1 MRVACV
7 LGGLPE
13 PIPQY
18 EVVEGGTWLARVD
31 LAWPEAKV
39 VVEYEGAHHVDG
51 LQVVRDD
58 ARLGRLVAAGRTVL
72 RLSAADLRSM
82 DDVVRRIAQALG
94 VVPRRH
100 VTGAPAVS
108 AEIAGAHP
116 GSSAVFHVEPA
127 RALSTALRVSLWSP
141 SPHGGAMSRSLVP
154 VTAVDWSTSCP
165 QRCAQA
171 GEISPRSLTRGHD
184 LPGGRPRGLVLGTS
198 TLVLLTCAFT
208 ATGLVGRRWPGRR
221 ARAPG

>member
-51 LQVVRDD
+51 LEVVRDD

-94 VVPRRH
+94 VVPV
-100 VTGAPAVS
+100 VT
-108 AEIAGAHP
+108 
-116 GSSAVFHVEPA
+116 
-127 RALSTALRVSLWSP
+127 
-141 SPHGGAMSRSLVP
+141 
-154 VTAVDWSTSCP
+154 
-165 QRCAQA
+165 
-171 GEISPRSLTRGHD
+171 
-184 LPGGRPRGLVLGTS
+184 
-198 TLVLLTCAFT
+198 
-208 ATGLVGRRWPGRR
+208 
-221 ARAPG
+221 